1 MAFLNG
7 PHDSFFSDL
16 CQKINDQCTHGPR
29 RGKAIDA
36 VIAYNDNKHET
47 ERLEYE
53 NIAIATIHEHMLEME
68 KRAVNVLA
76 NERQLLSA
84 ERYLLKDG
92 SLEYARSSVGA
103 FADLSMIRNNFRF
116 VVGVSKSFNAE
127 LCVDEKGRPN
137 ASRLAKLPE
146 GHRTPAFKFRSER
159 SKGQEGAVYFV
170 AWYVRI
176 RSMRHTASPF
186 DGVLKVE
193 VILTGDAP
201 YDQVVETEELDL
213 VSANLVMERL
223 PTCYGQDQRWP
234 NHLYPVFLTER
245 YLKSKFMSDTVL
257 MNLL

>member
-1 MAFLNG
+1 M
-7 PHDSFFSDL
+7 
-16 CQKINDQCTHGPR
+16 
-29 RGKAIDA
+29 
-36 VIAYNDNKHET
+36 
-47 ERLEYE
+47 
-53 NIAIATIHEHMLEME
+53 
-68 KRAVNVLA
+68 
-76 NERQLLSA
+76 
-84 ERYLLKDG
+84 
-92 SLEYARSSVGA
+92 
-103 FADLSMIRNNFRF
+103 RNNFGPIPKRS
-116 VVGVSKSFNAE
+116 GNTSAINAE